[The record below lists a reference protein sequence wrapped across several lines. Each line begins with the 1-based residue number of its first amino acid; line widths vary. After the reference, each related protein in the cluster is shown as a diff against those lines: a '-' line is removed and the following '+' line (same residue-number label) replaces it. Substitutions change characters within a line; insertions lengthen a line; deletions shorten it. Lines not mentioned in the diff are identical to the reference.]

1 MRYTFLM
8 NTEKTYKIPP
18 RFYLDHLA
26 RGCGESG
33 KVIRTTKNHLIVE
46 LDAVAL
52 DDLLTDALYYVEC
65 ADTFDPPI
73 TGLIASAR
81 ATVKAIKGE

>member
-1 MRYTFLM
+1 M
-8 NTEKTYKIPP
+8 KTYKIPP

-26 RGCGESG
+26 RDCGKSG
-33 KVIRTTKNHLIVE
+33 KIVKQNNKHIIVE
-46 LDAVAL
+46 LDVIAL
-52 DDLLTDALYYVEC
+52 DDLVSDALYYIEC

-81 ATVKAIKGE
+81 ATLKAIKGANK

>member
-1 MRYTFLM
+1 M
-8 NTEKTYKIPP
+8 KTYKIPP

-26 RGCGESG
+26 RDCGKSG
-33 KVIRTTKNHLIVE
+33 KIVKQNSKHIIVE
-46 LDAVAL
+46 LDVIAL
-52 DDLLTDALYYVEC
+52 DDLVSDALYYIEC

-81 ATVKAIKGE
+81 ATLKAIKGA